1 MQGIK
6 KYTPFFISALL
17 MYVVFVIIYPHYC
30 YYIDPDGTSYL
41 TISRRYA
48 ADDYLKA
55 VNSFW
60 SPWSCWLTALCIKT
74 EAIIPASWIINSFAG
89 LGCLFIT
96 QSFFIK
102 LNVTNKLQWLFS
114 ITLAL
119 FLCYAIF
126 WQSFDDLWECFLLLS
141 VLRIMLIEGFK
152 NKPILWVIYGIV
164 GAIAYF
170 SKAYSF
176 PFILLNTLCCTY
188 FICKDNKAQWLKIFF
203 VTSCVMTLCSLPWIY
218 AIHYK
223 YGKWMIS
230 SAGPLNMA
238 WFIIGHPY
246 WRDGIDVLL
255 PPAYKDSPYYW
266 EDPYIINGVMP
277 HFWNSWQLAGR
288 EVMRAGY
295 NSYKLIYCVLQL
307 SVFLPVIAVVAIKK
321 MRQKQAVM
329 PIRIM
334 TISCVL
340 LPLGYLLA
348 TFETRYL
355 WYMLILG
362 MLLGIVFIQN
372 SLSKARG
379 NIMALAFAL
388 SILAFPLWC
397 MKKMYNEGKNE
408 YTIAWQLRRM
418 NIRGTFTCIPKNNLE
433 TQRMERLAYYSEN
446 PLYTLSRPD
455 VTEKEVLKDMRR
467 YHVNYFFVYEDN
479 IYGNFTDE
487 SGKPFPEITNGRIEG
502 LKIFQVNP

>member
-1 MQGIK
+1 
-6 KYTPFFISALL
+6 
-17 MYVVFVIIYPHYC
+17 
-30 YYIDPDGTSYL
+30 
-41 TISRRYA
+41 
-48 ADDYLKA
+48 
-55 VNSFW
+55 
-60 SPWSCWLTALCIKT
+60 
-74 EAIIPASWIINSFAG
+74 
-89 LGCLFIT
+89 
-96 QSFFIK
+96 
-102 LNVTNKLQWLFS
+102 
-114 ITLAL
+114 
-119 FLCYAIF
+119 
-126 WQSFDDLWECFLLLS
+126 
-141 VLRIMLIEGFK
+141 
-152 NKPILWVIYGIV
+152 
-164 GAIAYF
+164 
-170 SKAYSF
+170 
-176 PFILLNTLCCTY
+176 
-188 FICKDNKAQWLKIFF
+188 
-203 VTSCVMTLCSLPWIY
+203 
-218 AIHYK
+218 
-223 YGKWMIS
+223 
-230 SAGPLNMA
+230 
-238 WFIIGHPY
+238 
-246 WRDGIDVLL
+246 
-255 PPAYKDSPYYW
+255 
-266 EDPYIINGVMP
+266 
-277 HFWNSWQLAGR
+277 
-288 EVMRAGY
+288 
-295 NSYKLIYCVLQL
+295 
-307 SVFLPVIAVVAIKK
+307 
-321 MRQKQAVM
+321 
-329 PIRIM
+329 M